1 MEQTEGFD
9 EFGAIALF
17 MQRAWHASPGHTL
30 NEADQAGV
38 AQICRLVEGMPLAIE
53 LAATWARTLSPTE
66 IAKEIEHSLDFLS
79 ASVRDLPER
88 HRSMRVVF
96 DYSWQMLSTDEQ
108 QVLGKLSVF
117 RGGFQRQAAE
127 QVAGA
132 SLSILS
138 TLLNRTLIRRTTAGR
153 YNLHELVRQYSA
165 AHLAADPQSYAA
177 TQRRH
182 YAYCFALAE
191 TAEQE
196 LKGRNQLEW
205 LGRLEQDHANL
216 RVALEWSLNS
226 DDATR
231 GGDELAL
238 RLSGALRWFWRMRGH
253 FHEGRDWLKESLQ
266 QRPER
271 RTGARAV
278 ALLGLSLLMNG
289 LGDLGAAHPT
299 AEESAVIYRKL
310 GDQQGLAEALTILG
324 LTLVWQG
331 QATLGLTRLEE
342 ALSIYR
348 KVGDRWGEA
357 QALYRLGSSLAG
369 CNPPAGLATNKS
381 KHTAALSIHTH
392 QVPPVAKAPGSGG

>member
-1 MEQTEGFD
+1 MELLIETLQWTSSVKLLIPSREVLNLQEEWVYAVQGLAFPKMEQTEGFD

-17 MQRAWHASPGHTL
+17 MQRAWRASPGHTL

-53 LAATWARTLSPTE
+53 LAATWVRTLSPTE

-266 QRPER
+266 QRPEM
-271 RTGARAV
+271 RTVARSDAH
-278 ALLGLSLLMNG
+278 LGVTLILNG
-289 LGDLGAAHPT
+289 
-299 AEESAVIYRKL
+299 
-310 GDQQGLAEALTILG
+310 
-324 LTLVWQG
+324 
-331 QATLGLTRLEE
+331 
-342 ALSIYR
+342 
-348 KVGDRWGEA
+348 
-357 QALYRLGSSLAG
+357 
-369 CNPPAGLATNKS
+369 
-381 KHTAALSIHTH
+381 
-392 QVPPVAKAPGSGG
+392 